1 MQSPYIILV
10 EDDASLGNQLRKGL
24 MQEGFVVDL
33 IANGQ
38 AALSAL
44 RAKAYDLLVLDWML
58 PDTDGVT
65 LLRSLRA
72 EGSRLP
78 VIFLTARGEVD
89 DRVSGLD
96 AGADDYMTKPF
107 ALAELL
113 ARIRSLLRRGEAV
126 RQKVI
131 RVGELSIDLLA
142 NRVEARGELLELTPR
157 EYQLLI
163 FLALRRGDAV
173 SRSTITREVWQA
185 ENRFTSLD
193 NVIDVHMGN
202 LRKKLR
208 AGCGKDPI
216 TTLRGI
222 GFRMDAQ

>member
-10 EDDASLGNQLRKGL
+10 EDDTSVGNQLRKGL

-44 RAKAYDLLVLDWML
+44 RANAYDLLVLDWML
-58 PDTDGVT
+58 PDTDGVS
-65 LLRSLRA
+65 LLRTLRA

-131 RVGELSIDLLA
+131 SVGELTIDLSA
-142 NRVEARGELLELTPR
+142 NRVEAKGELLELTPR
-157 EYQLLI
+157 EYQLLV

-208 AGCGKDPI
+208 AVCGKDPI

-222 GFRMDAQ
+222 GFRMDAK